1 MKLVNIKIGEGF
13 SDFLHLEAMRG
24 GVPLKAK
31 ETAQR
36 PSLKQKAF
44 SFLSSN
50 GIRASAGRRA
60 ASSAKRRSHTA
71 RARRTNPKS
80 GGVADGIDGRLS
92 RLLQNGKDRRR
103 ERDDKA

>member
-1 MKLVNIKIGEGF
+1 M
-13 SDFLHLEAMRG
+13 AMRG
-24 GVPLKAK
+24 GASTAK

-60 ASSAKRRSHTA
+60 AGSRVAPKRRSHAA

-80 GGVADGIDGRLS
+80 GGVADGVDGRLS

-103 ERDDKA
+103 KRDDKA